1 MSQLLPTI
9 IVSLIL
15 AGVVALAVRSLW
27 QSHKSCGHCNGDC
40 GTCGGCGG
48 HHTRCGPHAPK

>member
-1 MSQLLPTI
+1 MSELLPTI

-27 QSHKSCGHCNGDC
+27 KSYKSGGHCTGDC

-48 HHTRCGPHAPK
+48 HHTCCGPRAPK

>member
-9 IVSLIL
+9 IVSLVL

-27 QSHKSCGHCNGDC
+27 KSRKSGGHCTGDC

-48 HHTRCGPHAPK
+48 HRPPK

>member
-27 QSHKSCGHCNGDC
+27 QSHKSCG
-40 GTCGGCGG
+40 GCGG

>member
-27 QSHKSCGHCNGDC
+27 RSHKSGGHCNGDC